1 MSNYNGKGP
10 AGAGATTGRG
20 MGPCGSAR
28 ALGAGNGRGYAH
40 GRGMGMSHGFGRG
53 LAWMALGY
61 GREGDAS
68 PAANIRSALEER
80 KAFLRAELARTES
93 LLGEDA
99 RGTAAS
105 TDGDEA
111 K

>member
-1 MSNYNGKGP
+1 
-10 AGAGATTGRG
+10 
-20 MGPCGSAR
+20 
-28 ALGAGNGRGYAH
+28 
-40 GRGMGMSHGFGRG
+40 
-53 LAWMALGY
+53 MALGY